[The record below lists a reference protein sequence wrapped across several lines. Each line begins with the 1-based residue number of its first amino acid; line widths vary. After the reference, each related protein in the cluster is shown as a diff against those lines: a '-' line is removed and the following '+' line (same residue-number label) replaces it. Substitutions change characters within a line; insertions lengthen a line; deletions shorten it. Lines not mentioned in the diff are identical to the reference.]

1 MNCEIEARIP
11 IRTSMRTFSHHQRQ
25 QQRPMLIE
33 QIVQALSGLE
43 FGAVEITV
51 HHGRIVQ
58 IERREKVRLE
68 DGRTRTVPQEPTGS
82 PEVLESTNFRD
93 PLR

>member
-1 MNCEIEARIP
+1 MH
-11 IRTSMRTFSHHQRQ
+11 TSDPHQRQ

-68 DGRTRTVPQEPTGS
+68 DGRTRAVPQEPTGS
-82 PEVLESTNFRD
+82 PEVSESTNFRD

>member
-1 MNCEIEARIP
+1 MSTTHISGRGSRGAV
-11 IRTSMRTFSHHQRQ
+11 
-25 QQRPMLIE
+25 LD
-33 QIVQALSGLE
+33 QIIQALAGLE

-68 DGRTRTVPQEPTGS
+68 AERQARQTAGTTGN
-82 PEVLESTNFRD
+82 PAN
-93 PLR
+93 

>member
-1 MNCEIEARIP
+1 MSTTVISSRGNR
-11 IRTSMRTFSHHQRQ
+11 SVV
-25 QQRPMLIE
+25 LD
-33 QIVQALSGLE
+33 QIVQALAGLE

-68 DGRTRTVPQEPTGS
+68 AESRNRPEADTTGK
-82 PEVLESTNFRD
+82 STN
-93 PLR
+93 